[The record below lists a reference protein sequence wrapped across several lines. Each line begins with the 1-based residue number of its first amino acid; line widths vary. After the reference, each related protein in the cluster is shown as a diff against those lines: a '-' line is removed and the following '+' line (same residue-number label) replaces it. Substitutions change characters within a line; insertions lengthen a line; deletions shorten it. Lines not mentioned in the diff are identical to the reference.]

1 VSEQSLRRTQARVA
15 ERERRRKQEE
25 QKGKL
30 LKIVPLTLV
39 AILAVAG
46 IGYAVL
52 TSAVKPPRAAN
63 AAVIGPRLEVDREQ
77 LDLGDRKLNVP
88 VRASFNVKNAGDDT
102 LNLVVPQV
110 VTALEGC

>member
-1 VSEQSLRRTQARVA
+1 MSEQSMRRTQARVA

-25 QKGKL
+25 QKEKL

-39 AILAVAG
+39 AILAVVG
-46 IGYAVL
+46 IGYVVL
-52 TSAVKPPRAAN
+52 ASVVKLPRAAN
-63 AAVIGPRLEVDREQ
+63 AGVVGPRLLVDQEQ
-77 LDLGDRKLNVP
+77 LDLGNRPLNIP
-88 VRASFNVKNAGDDT
+88 IRAQFNVKNAGDDT

>member
-1 VSEQSLRRTQARVA
+1 MAEQPIRRTQARVA
-15 ERERRRKQEE
+15 ERERRRRKEE

-39 AILAVAG
+39 AILAIVG
-46 IGYAVL
+46 VGYTVY
-52 TSAVKPPRAAN
+52 TKTVKPPRAAN
-63 AAVIGPRLEVDREQ
+63 AGVIGPRVQVDQEM
-77 LDLGDRKLNVP
+77 LDLGNRPLNVP
-88 VRASFNVKNAGDDT
+88 IRAQFNVKNSGDDT